1 MKITK
6 RQLKRIIKEELN
18 ESWDSPSGA
27 AQMSSPEQRDAGKGG
42 PIDAARLL
50 SGILDD
56 WMNEPDMNH
65 SVGDQFFD
73 RVEKVMIM
81 LQEASA

>member
-6 RQLKRIIKEELN
+6 QTLTKLIKEEMN
-18 ESWDSPSGA
+18 EWDSPSGA
-27 AQMSSPEQRDAGKGG
+27 AQMSSPEQRDPGKGG

-56 WMNEPDMNH
+56 WMNEPEMNH
-65 SVGDQFFD
+65 RVGDQFFD

-81 LQEASA
+81 LQESSA